1 MSNVALE
8 VVNLQKTYG
17 GRRRWFRK
25 TAPFWALRSVSVAV
39 GEGDTLAIV
48 GESGSGKSTL
58 GRIMAG
64 VLPWDSG
71 SVKVHQEVMNP
82 RDTTDAARS
91 LRRSIQLVHQDPF
104 AALNP
109 SQTVAAILRYA
120 IEVSRL
126 KGREAVLARTRD
138 LLTDVGLTPPE
149 RYWNKY
155 PYQLSGGQRQ
165 RIVIARALA
174 VDPKVLIADEAVS
187 MIDVSMRQNILEIM
201 RTIQEQQGLAI
212 VFITHDLALARNFA
226 QRGRTIVMYAGTI
239 IESGATEAVIQD
251 PHHPYTAMLRDA
263 VPEPD
268 PDVPLG
274 ALVPLPAGPPDM
286 HWLAPGCRFAPR
298 CPYAS
303 AQCDRE
309 TPDLALVGDNHWVAC
324 HHAHEWMLNLE
335 HSTIAR

>member
-1 MSNVALE
+1 MPNAALE
-8 VVNLQKTYG
+8 VTDVQKTYG
-17 GRRRWFRK
+17 GRRRWLRK
-25 TAPFWALRSVSVAV
+25 MAPFWALRSVSVAV
-39 GEGDTLAIV
+39 GPGDTLAVV

-64 VLPWDSG
+64 VLPWDAG
-71 SVKVHQEVMNP
+71 TVKVRQQVMNP
-82 RDTTDAARS
+82 YDKTASGRA
-91 LRRSIQLVHQDPF
+91 LRRAVQLVHQDPF

-109 SQTVAAILRYA
+109 SQTVATILRYA
-120 IEVSRL
+120 IEVSGL
-126 KGREAVLARTRD
+126 KRRDQVVARTRE

-165 RIVIARALA
+165 RIVVARALA
-174 VDPKVLIADEAVS
+174 VDPQILIADEAVS

-201 RTIQEQQGLAI
+201 KTIQEKSGLAI

-226 QRGRTIVMYAGTI
+226 QQGSTIVMYAGTI

-268 PDVPLG
+268 PEVPLG

-286 HWLAPGCRFAPR
+286 HWTVPGCRFAPR

-303 AQCDRE
+303 AQCSSE
-309 TPDLALVGDNHWVAC
+309 TPSLALVGENHWVAC

-335 HSTIAR
+335 NSTIAR